1 MSTTTAVGFF
11 FGMLILA
18 IHVLYA
24 CSLSIGACKQ
34 YGHACLGG
42 HGKRADNS
50 HLMNYILRKMAD
62 HPYRDVDLSIP
73 RKDELQNFLKK
84 SYEKAWN
91 EWDTD
96 SEDDLKYNVFNGL
109 K

>member
-1 MSTTTAVGFF
+1 MSPATAVSFS
-11 FGMLILA
+11 FGMVILV

-24 CSLSIGACKQ
+24 CPLSIGACKQ

-42 HGKRADNS
+42 HGKRAENS
-50 HLMNYILRKMAD
+50 RLIDYIFRKMID
-62 HPYRDVDLSIP
+62 HPDRDVDISIL

-84 SYEKAWN
+84 SYEKEWN

-96 SEDDLKYNVFNGL
+96 SEDDSKYNIFNGL